1 MTTRAL
7 IGRRV
12 VTQVTIASNIS
23 GGRFTI
29 TAANNYFEEGMAVEY
44 SGQAWSN
51 TSNPQKITYIS
62 GTTFYI
68 TQGYSIPN
76 NTVVDIVSYG
86 TFITKTGTEVTTMNI
101 NPDKFIVNTNNESGD
116 FFQFPATGNA
126 STSTAVTS
134 TVTTVTTAVAAT
146 GTVAVV
152 LPDLDFSNVR
162 FIGVGTGYIPSASIS
177 GTSTS
182 ATITKPS
189 TFTVRG
195 LTYNNVA
202 DSANAVSYF
211 AFTDIF

>member
-86 TFITKTGTEVTTMNI
+86 YK
-101 NPDKFIVNTNNESGD
+101 S
-116 FFQFPATGNA
+116 
-126 STSTAVTS
+126 
-134 TVTTVTTAVAAT
+134 
-146 GTVAVV
+146 
-152 LPDLDFSNVR
+152 R
-162 FIGVGTGYIPSASIS
+162 
-177 GTSTS
+177 
-182 ATITKPS
+182 
-189 TFTVRG
+189 
-195 LTYNNVA
+195 
-202 DSANAVSYF
+202 
-211 AFTDIF
+211 